1 MSFQWM
7 LLIEGVEG
15 NWRVLH
21 RGEAQARGRGCIS
34 NCGME
39 SFMYRNKALS
49 LSEDKAHRVS
59 AAHGQVMTRPT
70 SPPTVV
76 SFGHGQIFL
85 GSRIKQDG
93 VRA

>member
-1 MSFQWM
+1 M

-21 RGEAQARGRGCIS
+21 RGEAQARGRECIS

-70 SPPTVV
+70 SPPRW
-76 SFGHGQIFL
+76 FL
-85 GSRIKQDG
+85 LDMGRFFWVAGSSRM
-93 VRA
+93 V